1 MSKSRSGAE
10 CRTLL
15 LLPPPPPRTPHFVA
29 ACTWLPAPARAALRP
44 QSDQGSQ
51 GECCNEERQAPPR
64 HASCRGQRELSL
76 DMRCA
81 IILLRRAACQ
91 LCIGCAHAARHG
103 AASLAR
109 TSHNTRQAADQ
120 SAAFSSA
127 RSCRVE
133 AARAQGGNAARA
145 SCNAQKQRVYRR
157 RKRSVTGMRSANS
170 RIKSNCKGEGRGES
184 VPSSFALSTAASTCS
199 AAAA

>member
-15 LLPPPPPRTPHFVA
+15 LPPPPRTPHFVA

-51 GECCNEERQAPPR
+51 GECCDEERQAPPR

-91 LCIGCAHAARHG
+91 LCIGCAHAARHDCRP
-103 AASLAR
+103 APHPWPAPHTTRVKLPTNRRRFRALAPAGYR
-109 TSHNTRQAADQ
+109 GSCD
-120 SAAFSSA
+120 A
-127 RSCRVE
+127 R
-133 AARAQGGNAARA
+133 
-145 SCNAQKQRVYRR
+145 KQRVYRR
-157 RKRSVTGMRSANS
+157 RKRSVTGMRSANT
-170 RIKSNCKGEGRGES
+170 RIKRNCKGEGGGES

>member
-15 LLPPPPPRTPHFVA
+15 LLPPRTPHFVA

-51 GECCNEERQAPPR
+51 GECCDEERQAPPR

-103 AASLAR
+103 CRASPHPWPAPHTTRVKLPTNRRRFRALAPAGWQPRARKAATR
-109 TSHNTRQAADQ
+109 TRQLR
-120 SAAFSSA
+120 
-127 RSCRVE
+127 RSKTTGLQK
-133 AARAQGGNAARA
+133 AQEQRDRD
-145 SCNAQKQRVYRR
+145 AQCEQQNK
-157 RKRSVTGMRSANS
+157 K
-170 RIKSNCKGEGRGES
+170 
-184 VPSSFALSTAASTCS
+184 
-199 AAAA
+199 